1 MNRTLVA
8 VLAAAALVAALP
20 SFAIE
25 HDPEVQT
32 ANQPRTAPTSGG
44 GVAVAFLQREGQP
57 ATVPGEQFATGRV
70 VMTTPSEVALHT
82 KQGIREFA
90 IASSTDET
98 TRPYQ
103 GERVTVGYVP
113 AKGSVQVAAATPM
126 KATQPVQR
134 TVVAQTA
141 PAAPAKAWHEASA
154 APAKPAPAAAAEPA
168 AMPAKTAAAP
178 PARRLPKTASNQPL
192 LLVTGLLGIVAAGTL
207 RLARNV

>member
-44 GVAVAFLQREGQP
+44 GVAVAFFQAEGQP
-57 ATVPGEQFATGRV
+57 ATVPHEQFATGRV

-126 KATQPVQR
+126 TAIQPVKR
-134 TVVAQTA
+134 EVVAQ
-141 PAAPAKAWHEASA
+141 AAPAPEKAWHAESA
-154 APAKPAPAAAAEPA
+154 ATPAKPAAAAAAEPA
-168 AMPAKTAAAP
+168 AVPAT
-178 PARRLPKTASNQPL
+178 PAHPVARLPKTASDRPL
-192 LLVTGLLGIVAAGTL
+192 LLLSGLLGVVAAGSL
-207 RLARNV
+207 RLARLG

>member
-8 VLAAAALVAALP
+8 VVAAAAFAAALP
-20 SFAIE
+20 SFAID

-44 GVAVAFLQREGQP
+44 GVAVAFFQGEGQP
-57 ATVPGEQFATGRV
+57 ATVPHEQFATGRV

-113 AKGSVQVAAATPM
+113 VKGSVQVAAATPM
-126 KATQPVQR
+126 TATRPVKR
-134 TVVAQTA
+134 EVVAQ
-141 PAAPAKAWHEASA
+141 AAPAPAQAWHADSPAE
-154 APAKPAPAAAAEPA
+154 PAKPAAAAAAEPA
-168 AMPAKTAAAP
+168 AVPAKPAHPAA
-178 PARRLPKTASNQPL
+178 RLPKTASNRPL
-192 LLVTGLLGIVAAGTL
+192 LLLAGLLGVVAAGSL
-207 RLARNV
+207 RLARLG

>member
-1 MNRTLVA
+1 MSRTLVA
-8 VLAAAALVAALP
+8 VVAAAALAAALP

-25 HDPEVQT
+25 HDPEVQ
-32 ANQPRTAPTSGG
+32 AASQPRTAPTSGG
-44 GVAVAFLQREGQP
+44 GVAVAFFQAEGQP
-57 ATVPGEQFATGRV
+57 ATVPHEQFATGRV

-126 KATQPVQR
+126 TAPRPVKR
-134 TVVAQTA
+134 AVVAQ
-141 PAAPAKAWHEASA
+141 AAPAQAPAQAWHAENATE
-154 APAKPAPAAAAEPA
+154 PAKPATATTAEPA
-168 AMPAKTAAAP
+168 AVTAK
-178 PARRLPKTASNQPL
+178 PARPAARLPKTASDRPL
-192 LLVTGLLGIVAAGTL
+192 LLLSGLLGLVAAGSL
-207 RLARNV
+207 RLARLG